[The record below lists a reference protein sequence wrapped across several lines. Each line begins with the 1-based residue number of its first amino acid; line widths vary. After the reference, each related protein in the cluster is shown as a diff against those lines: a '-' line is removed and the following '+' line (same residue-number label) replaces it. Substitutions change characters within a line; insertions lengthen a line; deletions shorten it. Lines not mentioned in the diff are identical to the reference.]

1 MTFQE
6 LLARLAAA
14 KTDDVRAWVVTE
26 NLLEQMPADLRTITW
41 AAAIPHWFDADILA
55 ALRPELKDRAAQLY
69 ADLQKIPFVEVFPER
84 GHNLHELT
92 RRLMLEHLWR
102 DNPDEFRALSARA
115 ASYFSKL
122 GEDQTR
128 KSRVVKW
135 FMRVLLRF
143 TGRETSTSQ
152 KAFSSPATL
161 IEFIYHLLVGKS
173 DEGANA
179 LWTLGA
185 ALNDAFRFAELDI
198 MADVALEHAN
208 AGRLIGRGKGLAHF
222 FKGLNEKRVY
232 RNDRAL
238 EEFQKAQDNT
248 GTDNQLLAN
257 VLKAMGDVQQFRDE
271 RDTALQN
278 YAQALELFRAVGS
291 KLGEANVLKAM
302 GDVQQFRDE
311 RDTALQNYAQALELF
326 RAVGDRLGEANV
338 ESALIR
344 FELVQTKDIVSA
356 ERKLNEIV
364 DKRRAIQ
371 GLFSE
376 GADYFNFAVTLVT
389 LQEWERARIYSEKA
403 RSVFA
408 QIIEPLPTQQTFRL
422 DEVANNLR
430 EGIILAE
437 QGQAVRAKVFFLK
450 AQEISNLLGELSL
463 TRFMDELI
471 AKEGSP

>member
-291 KLGEANVLKAM
+291 KLGEANV
-302 GDVQQFRDE
+302 
-311 RDTALQNYAQALELF
+311 
-326 RAVGDRLGEANV
+326 